1 MERPK
6 YLVIG
11 SDGSSRVAETLLEA
25 LKAAV
30 NLKPPVR
37 VYRAV
42 PVAVLERE
50 EVEELRRL
58 AGSAIAGREAGQ
70 ETASSQRLAVVVFDQ
85 MFRGFGEIVGRE
97 LEGAVEVHEVAGRGL
112 DKPVRSGHV
121 ILEPARDD
129 YDVIKLL
136 ERLRGKG
143 LPVIFFTG
151 DKRLAHQASM
161 LEGVFVEYLP
171 PSEVPGKEVAI
182 RRMIER
188 IRGIL
193 EEVWA

>member
-6 YLVIG
+6 YLVVG
-11 SDGSSRVAETLLEA
+11 SDGSSRIADTLLEA
-25 LKAAV
+25 LRAAA
-30 NLKPPVR
+30 NLKPPVQ

-42 PVAVLERE
+42 PIAVLDRE

-58 AGSAIAGREAGQ
+58 RGPAVAESEAERG
-70 ETASSQRLAVVVFDQ
+70 ASGQRLAVVVFDQ

-97 LEGAVEVHEVAGRGL
+97 LGGAVEVHEVAGRGL

-136 ERLRGKG
+136 EKLRGKG